1 MAMYKTNEGCFDMK
15 NRTKK
20 VLSLAIIGM
29 MLLTGA
35 AGCSTGADANNE
47 ESNAIYTAKMYV
59 GLNDAGTDSQALTI
73 EEAQQM
79 VRKIITDK
87 GFGYTE
93 YVANGAYIEDDGTV
107 VDNDTLVY
115 ELFFMEKEEAHAIAK
130 EVKAALHLK
139 SVLMGESTAEYNFV
153 TE

>member
-1 MAMYKTNEGCFDMK
+1 MVAIYKTNERCFDMK

-20 VLSLAIIGM
+20 VLSLVIIGM
-29 MLLTGA
+29 LLLTGA
-35 AGCSTGADANNE
+35 AGCSTGADANA
-47 ESNAIYTAKMYV
+47 ESNEVYTAKMYV

-130 EVKAALHLK
+130 EVKAALHLE

>member
-1 MAMYKTNEGCFDMK
+1 MK

-29 MLLTGA
+29 LSLTGA

-93 YVANGAYIEDDGTV
+93 YVASGSYIEDDGTV
-107 VDNDTLVY
+107 VDND
-115 ELFFMEKEEAHAIAK
+115 
-130 EVKAALHLK
+130 
-139 SVLMGESTAEYNFV
+139 
-153 TE
+153 